1 MCIIGDLKC
10 AASEFAKSAGQGF
23 LDQIASAVSVSMA
36 SAIET
41 LGTFWVGIPTIPL
54 GDTQGN
60 ASDPVKFLQS
70 STWWIWSTLMV
81 FSVLYA
87 AGQMIWSRKG
97 QPLMEL
103 VAALIRALLASSAGL
118 GAVVI
123 LLQVGD
129 SYSRWVLDRSVS
141 GGFTEGLKK
150 LLMTPAANS
159 LQIFVI
165 VAGIIALIV
174 SLIQICLLVVRS
186 ALSVLLA
193 GTLPLAYSATNTQW
207 GKQWSQKHASWL
219 IAFVLYKPVAATI
232 YAAAFKVTGSALTGK
247 LEGAAESIVGLMSGL
262 VLMVAALF
270 ALPAMMRLIV
280 PAVGAASA
288 GGAMFAG
295 AAVGSAASGAVNMG
309 SRMAGKGG
317 GSGGGG
323 GAAGAGG
330 SGAGGGGAASGATAA
345 KGAAAAKGAG
355 AAAAGAATAGVGA
368 AVMVAGAAINKAKQG
383 GQALQAA
390 VHDAAGEQA
399 PQGQDKSDDKKN
411 GIRATAAAARAAA
424 GGSGSRPPAP
434 SQGSGGARGGSSGSA
449 QPKPEP
455 QPQPESKKQEKPN
468 GSA

>member
-1 MCIIGDLKC
+1 MAKEAAKAAGDSLM
-10 AASEFAKSAGQGF
+10 
-23 LDQIASAVSVSMA
+23 DQIAHNASVAMA
-36 SAIET
+36 STIET
-41 LGTFWVGIPTIPL
+41 LGSFWVSVPTIPL

-60 ASDPVKFLQS
+60 PSDPVGFLQGH
-70 STWWIWSTLMV
+70 TWWIWSTLMV

-97 QPLMEL
+97 QPLTEL
-103 VAALIRALLASSAGL
+103 VAALIRSLLASSAGL

-129 SYSRWVLDRSVS
+129 SYSKWILDKSVE
-141 GGFTEGLKK
+141 GGFTEGLKN
-150 LLMTPAANS
+150 LMMSPAASS
-159 LQIFVI
+159 LQIFMI
-165 VAGIIALIV
+165 VAGIIAMLV
-174 SLIQICLLVVRS
+174 SLVQICLLIVRS

-247 LEGAAESIVGLMSGL
+247 LEGVAESIVGLMSGL

-295 AAVGSAASGAVNMG
+295 AAVGGAASGAVNMG
-309 SRMAGKGG
+309 SRMASK
-317 GSGGGG
+317 GGGG

-383 GQALQAA
+383 GQALQSA

-399 PQGQDKSDDKKN
+399 PQGQDKSDDKKK
-411 GIRATAAAARAAA
+411 GFRATATAAGAAV
-424 GGSGSRPPAP
+424 GGSGPRPPAP

-449 QPKPEP
+449 QPKP
-455 QPQPESKKQEKPN
+455 QPESQKQENPS

>member
-1 MCIIGDLKC
+1 MCIIGDFKC

-150 LLMTPAANS
+150 LLMSPAANS

-295 AAVGSAASGAVNMG
+295 AAVGGAASGAINMG
-309 SRMAGKGG
+309 SRMAARGG
-317 GSGGGG
+317 GSGGGGGG

-399 PQGQDKSDDKKN
+399 PQGQDRSDDKKN
-411 GIRATAAAARAAA
+411 GFRATAAAAGAAV
-424 GGSGSRPPAP
+424 GGSGPRPPAP

-449 QPKPEP
+449 QPKP
-455 QPQPESKKQEKPN
+455 QPESQKQENPD